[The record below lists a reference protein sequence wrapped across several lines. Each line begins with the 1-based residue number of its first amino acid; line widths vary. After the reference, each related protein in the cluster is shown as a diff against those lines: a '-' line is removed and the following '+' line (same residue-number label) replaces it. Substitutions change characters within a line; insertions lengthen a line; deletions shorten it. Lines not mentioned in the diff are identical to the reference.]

1 MSGLHSG
8 FRVPPQSKG
17 KIKTIAQNARAALNI
32 PSGALNAELLLERLH
47 TYGIVVDVF
56 DKASAP
62 VPLEVEACW
71 VPNSRTLF
79 IRDTVYGDICNGEP
93 RGRFTVAHE
102 LGHIL
107 LAHQV
112 TVNRELASLNMR
124 KYENS
129 EWQANTFASEFLM
142 PEAEMHQKNL
152 RTTQAVAAHF
162 KVSLKAAEIR
172 VQNVWGDLS

>member
-17 KIKTIAQNARAALNI
+17 KIKTIAENARAALSI
-32 PSGALNAELLLERLH
+32 PPGALNAELLLERLH

-62 VPLEVEACW
+62 VPPEVEACW
-71 VPNSRTLF
+71 VPMSRTLF
-79 IRDTVYGDICNGEP
+79 IRDTVHEDICNGEP

-107 LAHQV
+107 LAHQI
-112 TVNRELASLNMR
+112 TVNRELASPNM
-124 KYENS
+124 KPYENS

-142 PEAEMHQKNL
+142 PETEIRRECL
-152 RTTQAVAAHF
+152 RTARAVAAHF
-162 KVSLKAAEIR
+162 KVSLQAAVIR
-172 VQNVWGDLS
+172 VKNVWGDLA

>member
-8 FRVPPQSKG
+8 FRVSPQSKA
-17 KIKTIAQNARAALNI
+17 KIRAIAQNARAALNI
-32 PSGALNAELLLERLH
+32 PPGRLDAERLLERLH

-56 DKASAP
+56 DRASAP
-62 VPLEVEACW
+62 VPSEVEACW
-71 VPNSRTLF
+71 VPSSNTLY
-79 IRDTVYGDICNGEP
+79 IRDSVHSEICSGNP

-112 TVNRELASLNMR
+112 TVNRETASGTIPR
-124 KYENS
+124 FANS

-142 PEAEMHQKNL
+142 PENEMRQKSL
-152 RTTQAVAAHF
+152 HTAAAVANHF
-162 KVSLKAAEIR
+162 GVSMQAAEIR
-172 VQNVWGDLS
+172 VRNVWGEF

>member
-8 FRVPPQSKG
+8 FRVSPQSKG
-17 KIKTIAQNARAALNI
+17 KIKTIAQNARAALSI
-32 PSGALNAELLLERLH
+32 PTGPLNAEQLLERLH
-47 TYGIVVDVF
+47 IYGIVVDVF

-62 VPLEVEACW
+62 VPPEVEACW
-71 VPNSRTLF
+71 VPYSRTLF
-79 IRDTVYGDICNGEP
+79 IRDTVYEGICNGEP

-112 TVNRELASLNMR
+112 TVNRELSSSNM
-124 KYENS
+124 KTYENS

-142 PEAEMHQKNL
+142 PEAEMFQKNL
-152 RTTQAVAAHF
+152 RTAQAVAENF
-162 KVSLKAAEIR
+162 KVSLQAAEIR
-172 VQNVWGDLS
+172 VKNVWGDIS